1 MPAHYEGVGSDK
13 QFYQTGLGGWIVG
26 AERGVKVGV
35 VASRGGPGDGL
46 APVVLHWVT
55 RSYSG
60 GEGGTSTIRATAAV
74 VFTGTNRVHIDTHTL
89 AWQHCL
95 HFEFD

>member
-26 AERGVKVGV
+26 GREGVKVGV

-46 APVVLHWVT
+46 APLVLYWVT
-55 RSYSG
+55 ASYSG
-60 GEGGTSTIRATAAV
+60 REGGNKHRQSESSCS
-74 VFTGTNRVHIDTHTL
+74 FY
-89 AWQHCL
+89 W
-95 HFEFD
+95 

>member
-26 AERGVKVGV
+26 GREGVKVGV

-46 APVVLHWVT
+46 APLVLYWVT
-55 RSYSG
+55 ASYSG
-60 GEGGTSTIRATAAV
+60 GVGGTSTVRATAAV
-74 VFTGTNRVHIDTHTL
+74 VFTGSKRVHIDTHTL
-89 AWQHCL
+89 TWQHCL
-95 HFEFD
+95 RFESD